1 DRYYTGEHTDKQNG
15 YDSIFIDN
23 HSPKDPKTDNNK
35 EEDPPLVVK
44 ENMFKKNIV
53 TDFHLFLIYHDH
65 FIHFF
70 NWHLFQPL
78 FLLPL
83 YFVFHTYLYIIIM
96 MNKYAPIISLGNISI
111 KGNDI
116 ETSEYL
122 GRSFC
127 YMNNYTNDNTARRY
141 TAHVNALGTT
151 QIHSRNPYIIGWWSA
166 AFPGFG
172 HLLLSK
178 YIHAFVLF
186 IWEVVINLQANINLA
201 IIYTFQGE
209 FAMVKDV
216 VDTRWLLA
224 YMPFY
229 LFGIWD
235 SYHTTI
241 DMNRISTLAE
251 REGHRFNSFSIGTIE
266 VNYL

>member
-1 DRYYTGEHTDKQNG
+1 MPYIARAFHSFFQLASLSTSFPITFILCFSHVSIHHYY
-15 YDSIFIDN
+15 
-23 HSPKDPKTDNNK
+23 
-35 EEDPPLVVK
+35 V
-44 ENMFKKNIV
+44 
-53 TDFHLFLIYHDH
+53 
-65 FIHFF
+65 
-70 NWHLFQPL
+70 
-78 FLLPL
+78 
-83 YFVFHTYLYIIIM
+83 
-96 MNKYAPIISLGNISI
+96 NKYAPIISLGNISI

-201 IIYTFQGE
+201 IIY
-209 FAMVKDV
+209 
-216 VDTRWLLA
+216 
-224 YMPFY
+224 
-229 LFGIWD
+229 
-235 SYHTTI
+235 
-241 DMNRISTLAE
+241 
-251 REGHRFNSFSIGTIE
+251 
-266 VNYL
+266 